1 MHEKP
6 IFKFSC
12 VGFVSA
18 VGGIGIF
25 TGFLCSTPG
34 HVLALLIIEREVC

>member
-18 VGGIGIF
+18 VGGIGMF
-25 TGFLCSTPG
+25 AGFLCSTPG